1 MQSDLASPAGVGN
14 ATAAQDLYGLG
25 VRLGFYLQAL
35 AMILYLYGNEG
46 SHGQGLKVASGS
58 ITVSI
63 LASWYSFAARQE
75 FSPSEAIIVLL
86 TPMTLLI
93 TAKHTL
99 LNPRTIMGEL
109 IGLILLILTDLATC
123 CALLW
128 FFATLVHTLPRLG
141 TPNVVFFFARVSL
154 TGWFRYVA
162 LVYCIVDAV
171 TSLRVIHRI
180 IRLMMMTWVC
190 YAEGRSEFREDEMQT
205 VIKIVKWDN
214 DENQLYFRILLW
226 LTWVLTIVAVE
237 TTLVWNNLTPLND
250 LRSPGQSI
258 PFVTGIIM
266 LVDSLSTVAR
276 RLAPWWRRVFAVLV
290 FLAPLVNL
298 PTRALDIWG
307 RFAQIWSQRRRT
319 SRNANLANESR

>member
-1 MQSDLASPAGVGN
+1 MQSDLASSAGVGN

-35 AMILYLYGNEG
+35 AMILYLYGTEKNYG
-46 SHGQGLKVASGS
+46 KGLKVASGS

-75 FSPSEAIIVLL
+75 FSASEAIIVIL

-99 LNPRTIMGEL
+99 LNPRTILGEL
-109 IGLILLILTDLATC
+109 IGLTTLMLTELATC
-123 CALLW
+123 GALLW
-128 FFATLVHTLPRLG
+128 LFATLVHTLPRLG

-162 LVYCIVDAV
+162 LAYCIVDAT
-171 TSLRVIHRI
+171 TSLRVIYRI
-180 IRLMMMTWVC
+180 FRLIMMTWVC
-190 YAEGRSEFREDEMQT
+190 YADGRSGFTEDETQRVTKM
-205 VIKIVKWDN
+205 VMWDK
-214 DENQLYFRILLW
+214 DKDQLYFRILLW

-266 LVDSLSTVAR
+266 LLDSLSTIAR
-276 RLAPWWRRVFAVLV
+276 RLVSWWHRVFAFLVL
-290 FLAPLVNL
+290 LAPLVNL
-298 PTRALDIWG
+298 PTRVDIRG
-307 RFAQIWSQRRRT
+307 LLAPILRQRRRIG
-319 SRNANLANESR
+319 RNGIPNIESG